1 MMNKFYLLLVCL
13 FSIISAYGQETLQE
27 TLMHNGELR
36 EYTLYVPAS
45 YDGNS
50 EVPLL
55 FNFHGY
61 TSNAGQ
67 QMFYGNFLGLS
78 DTHGFIVV
86 HPQGLLDA
94 NGITHFNA
102 EWQSDVDDIGYA
114 SALIDHLASEYSI
127 DLSRVYSTG
136 MSNGGFMSYTLAC
149 RLSDRFAAIASVT
162 GTMVV
167 PQLGNCTAE
176 RPMPVMQIHG
186 TEDETVPYEGFD
198 WMAPIDDVIAYWVE
212 HNNCDTIPV
221 ITDMPDTN
229 TNDGSTVTRYVY
241 SNGDDNSS
249 VELLQVTGGA
259 HTWPGTGF
267 NFPGT
272 NQDIN
277 ASALIWEFFS
287 KYDLNG
293 AISNTEELNQSS
305 IEIFPNPTTDQLTID
320 GLNINDQIQIHTL
333 TGQRLTNHRSTN
345 SSMTIDLNHLP
356 KGGYLLCVTG
366 ENQNWTE
373 VIFKID

>member
-1 MMNKFYLLLVCL
+1 MNKLYFLIICL
-13 FSIISAYGQETLQE
+13 FTCLSIQAQETIDG
-27 TLMHNGELR
+27 TLMHDNELR
-36 EYTLYVPAS
+36 EYTLYVPDS
-45 YDGNS
+45 YDGS
-50 EVPLL
+50 AEVPLL

-67 QMFYGNFLGLS
+67 QMFYGNFLELA
-78 DTHGFIVV
+78 DTHGFIIV

-102 EWQSDVDDIGYA
+102 EWQSDVDDIGFS
-114 SALIDHLASEYSI
+114 SALIDKIASDYSI

-149 RLSDRFAAIASVT
+149 RLSNRFAAIASVT
-162 GTMVV
+162 GTMTI

-176 RPMPVMQIHG
+176 RAVPVMEIHG
-186 TEDETVPYEGFD
+186 TQDLTVPYEGSD
-198 WMAPIDDVIAYWVE
+198 WMAAVDDVVAFWVDN
-212 HNNCDTIPV
+212 NNCDPDPV
-221 ITDMPDTN
+221 VTDMPDTN
-229 TNDGSTVTRYVY
+229 SSDGSTVTRYVY

-249 VELLQVTGGA
+249 VELYQVVGGA
-259 HTWPGTGF
+259 HTWPGTAF

-287 KYDLNG
+287 QYNLDG
-293 AISNTEELNQSS
+293 AISSTEDLGHTQ
-305 IEIFPNPTTDQLTID
+305 ILAYPNPTTHQITID
-320 GLNINDQIQIHTL
+320 GLQFNDHIQIHTL
-333 TGQRLTNHRSTN
+333 TGQKLSSYRAMDG
-345 SSMTIDLNHLP
+345 SMTIDLNHLP
-356 KGGYLLCVTG
+356 KGGYLLCATSDI
-366 ENQNWTE
+366 QSWTE